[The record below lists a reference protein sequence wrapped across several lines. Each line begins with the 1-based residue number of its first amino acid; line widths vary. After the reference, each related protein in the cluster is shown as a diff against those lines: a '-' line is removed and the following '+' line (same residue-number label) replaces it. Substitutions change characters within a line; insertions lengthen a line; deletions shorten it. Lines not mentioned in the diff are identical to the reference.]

1 MQQSAN
7 QNLILI
13 EGAAT
18 YERILADIREVEV
31 DEGLRHLK
39 DFLKIYPD
47 FARAHNDVAV
57 MYYQTGNSLKALAH
71 YEKAH
76 KLDPGNIT
84 YRKNLADFYFV
95 ELEWT
100 GDAIHTYLDILKDN
114 PFDIEALNALGSISL
129 QIGRREQARQ
139 YFTRTLQLDTGNQD
153 AKQALQQLAPQQ
165 LASAAAA
172 QPQVSVQIPQQPAA
186 PISKQEPPD
195 RTTSAPPF
203 QELFRVAVPAAA
215 PVAEVA
221 AASMQ
226 NPSSQ
231 QVQEPARSPE
241 ELYREALQL
250 ANAGNPDEAIMVL
263 EKLLQQDSRH
273 AAAQNDL
280 GVLYQKKGEPVKSRQ
295 HHEEAAR
302 LQPANKIFQKN
313 LADLLFVEFNE
324 LEEALGIYVRLQA
337 KSPQDIEILKAIAT
351 VCQVVGNQPDA
362 RFFLE
367 RVLALQPWDSD
378 AQGMLKAME
387 EAGKAG
393 A

>member
-18 YERILADIREVEV
+18 YERILSEVREVEV
-31 DEGLRHLK
+31 DEGIRHLK

-47 FARAHNDVAV
+47 FARTHNDLAV
-57 MYYQTGNSLKALAH
+57 MYYQSGNSLKALAH

-76 KLDPGNIT
+76 KLDPANIT

-129 QIGRREQARQ
+129 QIGRKEQARQ
-139 YFTRTLQLDTGNQD
+139 YFTRTLQLDTGNQE
-153 AKQALQQLAPQQ
+153 AQQALKQLAPP
-165 LASAAAA
+165 ASALPDAMQITQQSAAPALRTEQSPCVPPA
-172 QPQVSVQIPQQPAA
+172 QPFKDLFRVTEQPAA
-186 PISKQEPPD
+186 A
-195 RTTSAPPF
+195 TSA
-203 QELFRVAVPAAA
+203 VATPQYQSV
-215 PVAEVA
+215 V
-221 AASMQ
+221 
-226 NPSSQ
+226 
-231 QVQEPARSPE
+231 PARSPEPALSSE

-250 ANAGNPDEAIMVL
+250 ANSGKADDAIATL
-263 EKLLQQDSRH
+263 EKLLGQDSGFAIAH
-273 AAAQNDL
+273 NDL
-280 GVLYQKKGEPVKSRQ
+280 GVLYQKKGNLQKSRY

-302 LQPANKIFQKN
+302 LQPANKVFQKN
-313 LADLLFVEFNE
+313 LADLLYIEFYDF
-324 LEEALGIYVRLQA
+324 EAALAIYVRLQA
-337 KSPQDIEILKAIAT
+337 KAPQDIELLKAIASI
-351 VCQVVGNQPDA
+351 CQTLGNESDA

-367 RVLALQPWDSD
+367 RILTLQPWDRD
-378 AQGMLKAME
+378 AQSAIKEME
-387 EAGKAG
+387 AAGKAR

>member
-18 YERILADIREVEV
+18 YERILADVREVEA
-31 DEGLRHLK
+31 DEGLRHIK

-47 FARAHNDVAV
+47 FARAHNDLAV
-57 MYYQTGNSLKALAH
+57 MYYQAGNSLKALAH

-139 YFTRTLQLDTGNQD
+139 YFSRTLQLDTGNQD
-153 AKQALQQLAPQQ
+153 AQQALKQLAPPVAALSDATRITHQVAPPIRQQ
-165 LASAAAA
+165 EQSEPAAAA
-172 QPQVSVQIPQQPAA
+172 PAF
-186 PISKQEPPD
+186 KD
-195 RTTSAPPF
+195 
-203 QELFRVAVPAAA
+203 LFRVAQPDAKTVNEVVVPSAPKAFAAQTPEA
-215 PVAEVA
+215 V
-221 AASMQ
+221 
-226 NPSSQ
+226 
-231 QVQEPARSPE
+231 RSPE
-241 ELYREALQL
+241 EIYREALQV
-250 ANAGNPDEAIMVL
+250 ANDGKIDDAITLL
-263 EKLLQQDSRH
+263 EKLLRQDNGH
-273 AAAQNDL
+273 AAAHNDL
-280 GVLYQKKGEPVKSRQ
+280 GVLYQKSGQLQKARH

-313 LADLLFVEFNE
+313 LADLLYVEFYE
-324 LEEALGIYVRLQA
+324 FEEALGIYVRLQA
-337 KSPQDIEILKAIAT
+337 KSPQDIEILKAIASICRT
-351 VCQVVGNQPDA
+351 VGKESDA
-362 RFFLE
+362 RYFLD
-367 RVLALQPWDSD
+367 RILTLQPWDRD
-378 AQGMLKAME
+378 AQTAIREME
-387 EAGKAG
+387 AAGKDRV
-393 A
+393 

>member
-18 YERILADIREVEV
+18 YERILADVREVEV

-47 FARAHNDVAV
+47 FARAHNDLAV

-139 YFTRTLQLDTGNQD
+139 YFSRTLQLDTGNQD
-153 AKQALQQLAPQQ
+153 AQQALKQLAP
-165 LASAAAA
+165 SAALPDSTRISH
-172 QPQVSVQIPQQPAA
+172 QAA
-186 PISKQEPPD
+186 PRVLKQEQSEPVAA
-195 RTTSAPPF
+195 APAF
-203 QELFRVAVPAAA
+203 KDLFRVAQPEPKAVYEAVAPSTQKTFAAQT
-215 PVAEVA
+215 P
-221 AASMQ
+221 
-226 NPSSQ
+226 
-231 QVQEPARSPE
+231 EPGSTPE

-250 ANAGNPDEAIMVL
+250 ANAAKADDAINLL
-263 EKLLQQDSRH
+263 EKLLKQDSGH
-273 AAAQNDL
+273 AAAHNDL
-280 GVLYQKKGEPVKSRQ
+280 GVLYQKNGQLQKARY

-313 LADLLFVEFNE
+313 LADLLYIEFYE
-324 LEEALGIYVRLQA
+324 FEEALGIYVRLQA
-337 KSPQDIEILKAIAT
+337 KAPQDIEILKAIASICRT
-351 VCQVVGNQPDA
+351 VGKESDA
-362 RFFLE
+362 RYFLD
-367 RVLALQPWDSD
+367 RILTLQPWDRD
-378 AQGMLKAME
+378 AQTAIREME
-387 EAGKAG
+387 AAGRDRV
-393 A
+393 

>member
-139 YFTRTLQLDTGNQD
+139 YFTRTLQLDTGNLD

-165 LASAAAA
+165 LTAPAAA
-172 QPQVSVQIPQQPAA
+172 QPAPAQIAQRQ
-186 PISKQEPPD
+186 
-195 RTTSAPPF
+195 SAPLRMPEQPEKAASVPPF
-203 QELFRVAVPAAA
+203 KELFQVGAPAVAPAPAQNL
-215 PVAEVA
+215 
-221 AASMQ
+221 ASPQ
-226 NPSSQ
+226 ALA
-231 QVQEPARSPE
+231 PARSSE

-250 ANAGNPDEAIMVL
+250 ANAGKPDEAIRVL
-263 EKLLQQDSRH
+263 EKLLQQDSLH

-280 GVLYQKKGEPVKSRQ
+280 GVLYQKMGETVKSRQ

-351 VCQVVGNQPDA
+351 VCQAVGNQPDA

-367 RVLALQPWDSD
+367 RVLALQPWDRD

>member
-18 YERILADIREVEV
+18 YERILADVREVEL
-31 DEGLRHLK
+31 DEGLRHIK

-47 FARAHNDVAV
+47 FARAHNDLAV

-129 QIGRREQARQ
+129 QIGRKEQARQ
-139 YFTRTLQLDTGNQD
+139 YFSRTLQLDTGNQD
-153 AKQALQQLAPQQ
+153 AQLALKQLAPP
-165 LASAAAA
+165 AVAVPDAT
-172 QPQVSVQIPQQPAA
+172 QIAHQAA
-186 PISKQEPPD
+186 PPARKPERPEPMAAVPAFKD
-195 RTTSAPPF
+195 
-203 QELFRVAVPAAA
+203 LFRVAQPDTKAVYETVTPPVPKVFAVQT
-215 PVAEVA
+215 PETVR
-221 AASMQ
+221 
-226 NPSSQ
+226 SS
-231 QVQEPARSPE
+231 E

-250 ANAGNPDEAIMVL
+250 ANVGKNNDAITLL
-263 EKLLQQDSRH
+263 EKLLKQDNGY
-273 AAAQNDL
+273 AAAHNDL
-280 GVLYQKKGEPVKSRQ
+280 GVLYQKSGELQKARH

-313 LADLLFVEFNE
+313 LADLLYVEFYE
-324 LEEALGIYVRLQA
+324 FEEALGIYVRLQA
-337 KSPQDIEILKAIAT
+337 KSPQDIEILKAIASICQT
-351 VCQVVGNQPDA
+351 VGKESDA
-362 RFFLE
+362 RYFLD
-367 RVLALQPWDSD
+367 RILTLQPWDRD
-378 AQGMLKAME
+378 AQTAIREME
-387 EAGKAG
+387 AAGKARV
-393 A
+393 

>member
-1 MQQSAN
+1 
-7 QNLILI
+7 
-13 EGAAT
+13 
-18 YERILADIREVEV
+18 
-31 DEGLRHLK
+31 
-39 DFLKIYPD
+39 
-47 FARAHNDVAV
+47 
-57 MYYQTGNSLKALAH
+57 
-71 YEKAH
+71 
-76 KLDPGNIT
+76 
-84 YRKNLADFYFV
+84 
-95 ELEWT
+95 
-100 GDAIHTYLDILKDN
+100 
-114 PFDIEALNALGSISL
+114 
-129 QIGRREQARQ
+129 
-139 YFTRTLQLDTGNQD
+139 LDTGNQD

-165 LASAAAA
+165 LTAPAAVQPAPAQIAQRQSAPLCKPEQSESAASV
-172 QPQVSVQIPQQPAA
+172 PPFKDLFQVAA
-186 PISKQEPPD
+186 PVV
-195 RTTSAPPF
+195 APAPS
-203 QELFRVAVPAAA
+203 AVPA
-215 PVAEVA
+215 
-221 AASMQ
+221 Q
-226 NPSSQ
+226 NLSGQ
-231 QVQEPARSPE
+231 QTPEPACSPE

-250 ANAGNPDEAIMVL
+250 ANTGKPDEAIRVL

-280 GVLYQKKGEPVKSRQ
+280 GVLYQKIGEPVKSRQ

-351 VCQVVGNQPDA
+351 VCQAVGNQPDA

-367 RVLALQPWDSD
+367 RVLALQPWDRD

>member
-18 YERILADIREVEV
+18 YERILADVREVEV

-47 FARAHNDVAV
+47 FARAHNDLAV

-114 PFDIEALNALGSISL
+114 PFDVEALNALGSISL

-139 YFTRTLQLDTGNQD
+139 YFSRTLQLDTGNQD
-153 AKQALQQLAPQQ
+153 AQQALKQLAP
-165 LASAAAA
+165 SAAVLPDSTRIA
-172 QPQVSVQIPQQPAA
+172 QQDA
-186 PISKQEPPD
+186 PTILKQELSEP
-195 RTTSAPPF
+195 TSVAPAF
-203 QELFRVAVPAAA
+203 KDLFRVTQPDTKAVYETVAPPIQKTFAAQT
-215 PVAEVA
+215 P
-221 AASMQ
+221 
-226 NPSSQ
+226 
-231 QVQEPARSPE
+231 EPGRTPE
-241 ELYREALQL
+241 ELYREVLQL
-250 ANAGNPDEAIMVL
+250 ANAGKNDDAIALL
-263 EKLLQQDSRH
+263 EKLLKQDSGH
-273 AAAQNDL
+273 AAAHNDL
-280 GVLYQKKGEPVKSRQ
+280 GVLYQKSGQIQKARY

-313 LADLLFVEFNE
+313 LADLLYIEFYE
-324 LEEALGIYVRLQA
+324 FEEALGIYVRLQA
-337 KSPQDIEILKAIAT
+337 KAPQDIEILKAIASICRT
-351 VCQVVGNQPDA
+351 VGKESDA
-362 RFFLE
+362 RYFLD
-367 RVLALQPWDSD
+367 RILTLQPWDRD
-378 AQGMLKAME
+378 AQTSIREME
-387 EAGKAG
+387 AAGRDRV
-393 A
+393 

>member
-1 MQQSAN
+1 MKLSAN

-18 YERILADIREVEV
+18 YERILADVREVEM
-31 DEGLRHLK
+31 DEGVRHIK

-47 FARAHNDVAV
+47 FAQAHNDLAV

-139 YFTRTLQLDTGNQD
+139 YFSRTLQLDTGNQD
-153 AKQALQQLAPQQ
+153 AQQALQQLAPPTAALPGSMQVAQQ
-165 LASAAAA
+165 AVPLMRK
-172 QPQVSVQIPQQPAA
+172 PEQPASIPA
-186 PISKQEPPD
+186 TPTFKD
-195 RTTSAPPF
+195 
-203 QELFRVAVPAAA
+203 LFRVAEPDTKSGYEAVAPPIQNAFAAQA
-215 PVAEVA
+215 P
-221 AASMQ
+221 
-226 NPSSQ
+226 
-231 QVQEPARSPE
+231 EPVRSPE

-250 ANAGNPDEAIMVL
+250 ANAGKADDAIKLL
-263 EKLLQQDSRH
+263 EKLLTLDSNH
-273 AAAQNDL
+273 AAAHNDL
-280 GVLYQKKGEPVKSRQ
+280 GVLFQKSGELQKSRQ

-313 LADLLFVEFNE
+313 LADLLYIEFYE
-324 LEEALGIYVRLQA
+324 FEEALDIYVRLQA
-337 KSPQDIEILKAIAT
+337 KAPQDIEILKAIASISQT
-351 VCQVVGNQPDA
+351 VGKESDA

-367 RVLALQPWDSD
+367 RILTLQPWDRD
-378 AQGMLKAME
+378 AQEMLKAME

-393 A
+393 V